1 MAAIR
6 YGTRIDLQ
14 NNQLLNACIH
24 KQNGLP
30 TATAALAG
38 VMRFNTADGR
48 FYVCTGSAW
57 ELRATNSDAL
67 QGLSPAQLRDRTTH
81 TGKQTADTISDLRT
95 VVGGYPLNEHAAPT
109 GAVAMGSQ
117 KITGLADGTAT
128 GDAVNKSQLD
138 AVLAIANAAAQGIAI
153 KQPVLAVATAN
164 VSLATIT
171 TIDGVTIP
179 TNGRFLLVGQTDATQ
194 NGIYIKNA
202 SNAAVRATDADAA
215 GELGPGT
222 QVFVT
227 QGTDNADTAW
237 AVISDS
243 AITPGTNAQTWAKV
257 PGQSGSSYTFG
268 NGLLN
273 TANTISVKPGVGINV
288 TDGNVNIDTSV
299 VVRKNA
305 QAVPSGQGTLVTISH
320 GLNTPDILA
329 VQVRD
334 TSGAANTGDLV
345 QCGATVTG
353 VNTIQLEFEIA
364 PVANQ
369 YRVAIA
375 G

>member
-67 QGLSPAQLRDRTTH
+67 QGLSPAQLRDRATH
-81 TGKQTADTISDLRT
+81 TGQQPASTISDLRT
-95 VVGGYPLNEHAAPT
+95 AVGGYPLNEHAAPT
-109 GAVAMGSQ
+109 GAVAMGNQ
-117 KITGLADGTAT
+117 KITGLADGTAST
-128 GDAVNKSQLD
+128 DAVNKSQLD
-138 AVLAIANAAAQGIAI
+138 AIAAMAANGIAI
-153 KQPVLAVATAN
+153 KQPVLAVSTGN
-164 VSLATIT
+164 ISLTTIT

-179 TNGRFLLVGQTDATQ
+179 TNGRFLLAGQTDATQ

-202 SNAAVRATDADAA
+202 SNAAVRATDADGA
-215 GELGPGT
+215 GELAPGT

-227 QGTDNADTAW
+227 QGTENADTAW
-237 AVISDS
+237 AIISDA
-243 AITPGTNAQTWAKV
+243 AITPGTGAQTWAKV
-257 PGQSGSSYTFG
+257 PGQTGSSYTFG

-273 TANTISVKPGVGINV
+273 TGNTISVKPGIGINV
-288 TDGNVNIDTSV
+288 TDGNVNVDTSV

-305 QAVPSGQGTLVTISH
+305 QAVPTGQGTVVTISH
-320 GLNTPDILA
+320 GLNTADILA

-353 VNTIQLEFEIA
+353 VNTIQLEFDVA